1 MFSSFANLL
10 ADLTVLENV
19 LLPNQIQFDSTTNN
33 RAKEILEKV
42 GLKDQLFK
50 RANKISGG
58 QAQRAAIARGL
69 VNNPTIVLAD
79 EPTGNLD
86 SVTAK
91 NVVEVMKKMAKDLG
105 QTFIVVT
112 HERAQFGD
120 VDRVITIKDGRAFE
134 GRTLPRVGGYRI
146 MSFAKF
152 AFLLVLVCSI
162 PVFYAYGQL
171 DDKPPQGILRS
182 GIVGVKLLDAYF
194 GTSTEKME
202 VGPGDKNVPFTV
214 KFANISTADIVGI
227 KRTTIST
234 DILPFTTGNKLSN
247 PCGQQHKG
255 NTRKQFLP
263 HILCGHI

>member
-1 MFSSFANLL
+1 MTKIYGEAETKVKALDNVSFSVKKGEFVLVIGSSGSGKSTLLNMVGLLDRPTEGRVLVDGFDTSNLTDNEISAFRNEKLGFVFQFANLL

-19 LLPNQIQFDSTTNN
+19 LLPSQIQLDSPTSDK
-33 RAKEILEKV
+33 AKEILEKV

-134 GRTLPRVGGYRI
+134 GEHT
-146 MSFAKF
+146 
-152 AFLLVLVCSI
+152 
-162 PVFYAYGQL
+162 
-171 DDKPPQGILRS
+171 
-182 GIVGVKLLDAYF
+182 
-194 GTSTEKME
+194 TELE
-202 VGPGDKNVPFTV
+202 VV
-214 KFANISTADIVGI
+214 A
-227 KRTTIST
+227 
-234 DILPFTTGNKLSN
+234 
-247 PCGQQHKG
+247 
-255 NTRKQFLP
+255 
-263 HILCGHI
+263 

>member
-1 MFSSFANLL
+1 LTKIYGKAETKVRALDNVSFSVKKGEFVLVIGSSGSGKSTLLNMIGLLDKPTEGKVLVDGFDTSDLTDNEISAFRNKKLGFVFQFSNLL

-19 LLPNQIQFDSTTNN
+19 LLPSQIQFDSTTNN

-91 NVVEVMKKMAKDLG
+91 NVVELMKKMAKDLR

-134 GRTLPRVGGYRI
+134 GEYSPEL
-146 MSFAKF
+146 
-152 AFLLVLVCSI
+152 
-162 PVFYAYGQL
+162 
-171 DDKPPQGILRS
+171 
-182 GIVGVKLLDAYF
+182 
-194 GTSTEKME
+194 E
-202 VGPGDKNVPFTV
+202 VV
-214 KFANISTADIVGI
+214 A
-227 KRTTIST
+227 
-234 DILPFTTGNKLSN
+234 
-247 PCGQQHKG
+247 
-255 NTRKQFLP
+255 
-263 HILCGHI
+263 

>member
-1 MFSSFANLL
+1 MTKIYGEAETKVRALDNVSFSVKKGEFVLVIGSSGSGKSTLLNMIGLLDRPTEGRVLVDGFDTSDLTDNEISAFRNKKLGFVFQFSNLL

-19 LLPNQIQFDSTTNN
+19 LLPSQIQFDSTTNN

-86 SVTAK
+86 SVTAR
-91 NVVEVMKKMAKDLG
+91 NIVQLMKTMAKDLG

-134 GRTLPRVGGYRI
+134 GEMIDP
-146 MSFAKF
+146 
-152 AFLLVLVCSI
+152 
-162 PVFYAYGQL
+162 
-171 DDKPPQGILRS
+171 
-182 GIVGVKLLDAYF
+182 
-194 GTSTEKME
+194 ME
-202 VGPGDKNVPFTV
+202 VS
-214 KFANISTADIVGI
+214 A
-227 KRTTIST
+227 
-234 DILPFTTGNKLSN
+234 
-247 PCGQQHKG
+247 
-255 NTRKQFLP
+255 
-263 HILCGHI
+263 

>member
-1 MFSSFANLL
+1 MALNNVSFSVKKGEFVLVIGSSGSGKSTLLNMVGLLDRPTEGRVLVDGFDTSDLTDNEISAFRNKKLGFVFQFSNLL

-19 LLPNQIQFDSTTNN
+19 LLPSQIQFDSTTNN

-91 NVVEVMKKMAKDLG
+91 NVVEIMKKMAKDLG

-134 GRTLPRVGGYRI
+134 GEHSPEL
-146 MSFAKF
+146 
-152 AFLLVLVCSI
+152 
-162 PVFYAYGQL
+162 
-171 DDKPPQGILRS
+171 
-182 GIVGVKLLDAYF
+182 
-194 GTSTEKME
+194 E
-202 VGPGDKNVPFTV
+202 VV
-214 KFANISTADIVGI
+214 A
-227 KRTTIST
+227 
-234 DILPFTTGNKLSN
+234 
-247 PCGQQHKG
+247 
-255 NTRKQFLP
+255 
-263 HILCGHI
+263 

>member
-1 MFSSFANLL
+1 MTKIYGEAETKVRALDNVSFSVKKGEFVLVIGSSGSGKSTLLNMVGLLDRPTEGRVLVDGFDTSDLTDNEISAFRNKKLGFVFQFSNLL

-19 LLPNQIQFDSTTNN
+19 LLPSQIQFDSTTHN

-69 VNNPTIVLAD
+69 VNNPTIVLTD

-91 NVVEVMKKMAKDLG
+91 NVVEIMKKMAKDLG

-134 GRTLPRVGGYRI
+134 GEHSPEL
-146 MSFAKF
+146 
-152 AFLLVLVCSI
+152 
-162 PVFYAYGQL
+162 
-171 DDKPPQGILRS
+171 
-182 GIVGVKLLDAYF
+182 
-194 GTSTEKME
+194 E
-202 VGPGDKNVPFTV
+202 VI
-214 KFANISTADIVGI
+214 A
-227 KRTTIST
+227 
-234 DILPFTTGNKLSN
+234 
-247 PCGQQHKG
+247 
-255 NTRKQFLP
+255 
-263 HILCGHI
+263 